1 MRPHLEPAAGEAKL
15 VSTTDR
21 LLGVLIERT
30 EALSRET
37 NELRRATDELKSIH
51 GEMRLVLQNVADRL
65 VQLEAQPSVRDLAAR
80 LSDCERAARDYWRIK
95 DRVLAWALR
104 IAAAAL
110 LLGASGGALFRAMF
124 DR

>member
-1 MRPHLEPAAGEAKL
+1 MSETTIVG
-15 VSTTDR
+15 TTDR

-37 NELRRATDELKSIH
+37 NELRRSTDDLKNIH

-65 VQLEAQPSVRDLAAR
+65 VQLEAEPPIPDLAAR
-80 LSDCERAARDYWRIK
+80 ISECERAARDYWHAK

-104 IAAAAL
+104 IAAAVL
-110 LLGASGGALFRAMF
+110 LLGAGGGALFRAAF